1 VRALEGLAQEF
12 PGNEALADLLYPRV
26 ANLILYQSPRYARR
40 YLDFVRRIVD
50 TEHQRTP
57 GRTELGE
64 AVARWL
70 FKLMAYKDEYEVS
83 RLWLQDPTRE
93 RVRDFYDGP
102 LTEYIHLHP
111 PLLRALGMRNKLR
124 LNVNAILPLFR
135 LLYSLRRLRGTPL
148 DMFGR
153 AGIRREERRLIG
165 WYEDLVDGLLPTLT
179 HENHGLAVSI
189 ANAPDGIRG
198 YESIK
203 ERMIAETEAQVEELR
218 AAYGQAETPRK
229 AG

>member
-1 VRALEGLAQEF
+1 
-12 PGNEALADLLYPRV
+12 V